1 MDLDGFSEV
10 SFESQEQLAV
20 YFEKEYIN
28 SLGMHHQFFDFVV
41 DQMNKEQIYGM
52 SADVAY

>member
-1 MDLDGFSEV
+1 M

-20 YFEKEYIN
+20 YFEKECIN
-28 SLGMHHQFFDFVV
+28 SLGMHHQFFDFVA